1 MRSTTIAAAVSTA
14 AVLVLTLGGCSSSDG
29 GSGGGGGGD
38 DRKPSSSAT
47 PTLDQAAQRE
57 ACVTAWAEAIQAGQ
71 DDVDQEPEACAGLP
85 SGDRLDRYMEGL
97 QQRNKG
103 NRDEI
108 ADCVEDPTCTSVP
121 VP

>member
-1 MRSTTIAAAVSTA
+1 MRTTAIAAAASTA
-14 AVLVLTLGGCSSSDG
+14 AVLVLTLGACSSSD
-29 GSGGGGGGD
+29 GGGGGGD
-38 DRKPSSSAT
+38 DRKPSASAT

-71 DDVDQEPEACAGLP
+71 DDVNQEPEACAGLP
-85 SGDRLDRYMEGL
+85 ASDRLDRYMEGL
-97 QQRNKG
+97 QQRNQG

>member
-1 MRSTTIAAAVSTA
+1 MAVLAAALLA
-14 AVLVLTLGGCSSSDG
+14 LAGCSSSD
-29 GSGGGGGGD
+29 SGGGGD
-38 DRKPSSSAT
+38 DEKPTGTASAT
-47 PTLDQAAQRE
+47 PTLDAAAQRE

-85 SGDRLDRYMEGL
+85 AGDRLDRYMEGL
-97 QQRNKG
+97 QQRNKA

-108 ADCVEDPTCTSVP
+108 AECVEDSTCTSVP